1 MFLNY
6 GRWFLLC
13 VLALGSRTE
22 AFVPLRAS
30 PLLADASHWN
40 CRSPELLQM
49 NAFAGLAKKMK
60 MKEIEG
66 LRESHSDLLKLRG
79 TRSVATPTLA
89 SMLKKRRGTLSLI
102 AEYRRK
108 GAGITKDDL
117 LPPAI
122 MSRDFRMGGA
132 SVVSVL
138 LDKATGGCTVD
149 DAKDV
154 ITEQETA
161 KGDFPGPCPLI
172 WHDFMVD
179 EVQLA
184 MAADAGAS
192 AVLLSCGALGDEL
205 GTMTAAAKDYGLEIF
220 YEVKSPAE
228 LESLDATALESGI
241 ICMAGMSV
249 NDMLALTPTLQE
261 SCVKVAFLPL
271 YDDSQLI
278 EAEDAWRLRDAGVNA
293 IWASEVLYKF
303 GYGDGENTMSVIR
316 AIKSKGSVKYARA
329 SGAYNQQGEGA
340 KEWLGDICM

>member
-1 MFLNY
+1 MFKTSA
-6 GRWFLLC
+6 RSFLLSA
-13 VLALGSRTE
+13 LALGSTTE
-22 AFVPLRAS
+22 AFISLRAL
-30 PLLADASHWN
+30 PLLVDASRWN

-66 LRESHSDLLKLRG
+66 LRETHSKLLKLRG
-79 TRSVATPTLA
+79 ARSVGTPTLA
-89 SMLKKRRGTLSLI
+89 SMLKKRPGTVSLI

-132 SVVSVL
+132 VAVSVL

-154 ITEQETA
+154 VTEQESA

-184 MAADAGAS
+184 MAADAGAY

-205 GTMTAAAKDYGLEIF
+205 PTMTAAAKEYGLEVLF
-220 YEVKSPAE
+220 EVKSPEEVA
-228 LESLDATALESGI
+228 SLDATDLESGI

-249 NDMLALTPTLQE
+249 DNMIKMAPTLQE

-303 GYGDGENTMSVIR
+303 GYMDGENTMSVIR

>member
-1 MFLNY
+1 MFKPSV
-6 GRWFLLC
+6 RSFLLGA
-13 VLALGSRTE
+13 LALGSTTE
-22 AFVPLRAS
+22 AFAPPRAPLALTEGLRRNGLR
-30 PLLADASHWN
+30 PTV
-40 CRSPELLQM
+40 QM

-60 MKEIEG
+60 MKEIAG
-66 LRESHSDLLKLRG
+66 LREAHGDLLKLRG
-79 TRSVATPTLA
+79 TRVVSTPGLA
-89 SMLKKRRGTLSLI
+89 AVLKKRAGTLSLI

-132 SVVSVL
+132 SAVSVL
-138 LDKATGGCTVD
+138 LDKATGGCTVA
-149 DAKDV
+149 DAEELV
-154 ITEQETA
+154 SEQATA
-161 KGDFPGPCPLI
+161 QGDFPGPCPLI
-172 WHDFMVD
+172 WHDFLID

-184 MAADAGAS
+184 MAANAGAS
-192 AVLLSCGALGDEL
+192 AVLLSCGALGGEL
-205 GTMTAAAKDYGLEIF
+205 GAMATAASEYGLEVLF
-220 YEVKSPAE
+220 EVKSPAE
-228 LESLDATALESGI
+228 AAVLDAAGLASGVV
-241 ICMAGMSV
+241 CMAGMSV
-249 NDMLALTPTLQE
+249 DDMVALAPTLQAAA
-261 SCVKVAFLPL
+261 VKVAFLPL